1 MRSSPLEQTIP
12 DDLGV
17 RNPLWHLDGFGGIS
31 GTLGSMPSKGG
42 GQQPFYA
49 TPRSCAASPCM
60 HSSVSF
66 DGFSAAPSLPQ
77 SLAPSA
83 LPSPF
88 IGGASASRGASP
100 FMGGLSRPITP
111 PASART
117 DGAGGA
123 DVVSVRI
130 LNGVSGE
137 EEVRFSI
144 PQQSSFSEQ
153 HFLSILDRLCQ
164 RHTGMP
170 LSDLKWLSQAQ
181 AGGQYQRRK
190 CDLSMV
196 EELFSGKGASKHC
209 SPVLTLCTVPVR
221 PPTELA
227 ALKIRLKSVVPA
239 QVFQPASAVGSP
251 GEEQPVRV
259 QIDTSPLDKNHE
271 YAVAFTHQWSN
282 MTYTSVATLLPSQRG
297 VETVVPRQM
306 LAASSQNTDGLYD
319 VHLVVDGNFRS
330 ENRRAL
336 TVGSA
341 ESDMSSSCVSQ
352 AACSSGTFVPIA
364 APRAI

>member
-1 MRSSPLEQTIP
+1 MS

-17 RNPLWHLDGFGGIS
+17 RNPLWYLDSFGGTSATIA
-31 GTLGSMPSKGG
+31 SKGG
-42 GQQPFYA
+42 VHAPRGQ
-49 TPRSCAASPCM
+49 TPMSCAASPCM

-83 LPSPF
+83 LASPF

-100 FMGGLSRPITP
+100 FIGCLSRPITP
-111 PASART
+111 PTIART
-117 DGAGGA
+117 AGAGGS

-137 EEVRFSI
+137 EEIRFSI

-153 HFLSILDRLCQ
+153 HFLSNLDKLCQ
-164 RHTGMP
+164 QHTGQP

-196 EELFSGKGASKHC
+196 EELFSGNGGSRQC
-209 SPVLTLCTVPVR
+209 SPVLLLCTVPV
-221 PPTELA
+221 PPPSELVA
-227 ALKIRLKSVVPA
+227 MKIRLKSIVPA
-239 QVFQPASAVGSP
+239 KVLQPACAVDAP
-251 GEEQPVRV
+251 GNEPVRV
-259 QIDTSPLDKNHE
+259 QINTTPLERNHE
-271 YAVAFTHQWSN
+271 YAVAFTHQCSY
-282 MTYTSVATLLPSQRG
+282 MTYTSVATLLPSLRG
-297 VETVVPRQM
+297 VKAMVPRQM
-306 LAASSQNTDGLYD
+306 LAASSQNTEGLYD

-330 ENRRAL
+330 ENRKAL
-336 TVGSA
+336 NVGSA
-341 ESDMSSSCVSQ
+341 ESDLSSSCVSQ
-352 AACSSGTFVPIA
+352 GACSSGAYVPIA
-364 APRAI
+364 APRAV